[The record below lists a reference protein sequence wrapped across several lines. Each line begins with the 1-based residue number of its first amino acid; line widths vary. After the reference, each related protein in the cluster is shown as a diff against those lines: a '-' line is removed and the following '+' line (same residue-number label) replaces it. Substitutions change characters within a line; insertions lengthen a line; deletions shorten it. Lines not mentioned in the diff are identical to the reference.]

1 MGDELEKGKVD
12 EMEVVKEKEV
22 NDDLLSTYIK
32 ANFKN
37 EVEQEYYLSFLT
49 KYNIFFN
56 KKDTNYRF
64 RS

>member
-49 KYNIFFN
+49 KYNIFLT
-56 KKDTNYRF
+56 KKTQIID
-64 RS
+64 